1 MVQEFGGAPQVVD
14 PSSLP
19 AESGGKTGFAGFLST
34 TLGKLVVGGVLV
46 LVLAGILGA
55 IAVFYLFS
63 QADSL
68 VNEAVTPAPGSI
80 ETSSVGEVVPAER
93 EAPRL
98 EDTFTFRN
106 IFAPTVKPSVPE
118 SDPAS
123 VDGTGTTG
131 GTSVPQ
137 DTLFLESVSVI
148 DGDTVATLLWNG
160 TTFVVGEGEDLEGT
174 PWRVLDINGA
184 SVTMLYGDTSVTLT
198 VGQALGK

>member
-1 MVQEFGGAPQVVD
+1 MVQEFGSTPQVTD
-14 PSSLP
+14 PSALP
-19 AESGGKTGFAGFLST
+19 VESAGKTGFAGFLST

-46 LVLAGILGA
+46 LVIAGVLGA
-55 IAVFYLFS
+55 IAVFFLFS

-68 VNEAVTPAPGSI
+68 VNQGATPTPGSI
-80 ETSSVGEVVPAER
+80 QTSSVAEVAPTER
-93 EAPRL
+93 EVPRL

-106 IFAPTVKPSVPE
+106 IFAPTVKPSIPE
-118 SDPAS
+118 SDTAS
-123 VDGTGTTG
+123 GDGTSTPG
-131 GTSVPQ
+131 GSVPQ
-137 DTLFLESVSVI
+137 DTLFLESVSVV

-160 TTFVVGEGEDLEGT
+160 TTFVVGEGEDLTGT

>member
-1 MVQEFGGAPQVVD
+1 MVQEFNGTPQVAD
-14 PSSLP
+14 PSALP
-19 AESGGKTGFAGFLST
+19 AQAGSKTGFAGFLST
-34 TLGKLVVGGVLV
+34 TVGKLVVGGVLV
-46 LVLAGILGA
+46 LVIAGILGA
-55 IAVFYLFS
+55 IAVFFLFS
-63 QADSL
+63 QAENL
-68 VNEAVTPAPGSI
+68 VEGGITTPPSIQTTSVAEVAP
-80 ETSSVGEVVPAER
+80 VER

-106 IFAPTVKPSVPE
+106 IFGPTVKPSVPE
-118 SDPAS
+118 SDTAS
-123 VDGTGTTG
+123 GDGAGTPG
-131 GTSVPQ
+131 DASIPQ

-184 SVTMLYGDTSVTLT
+184 TVTMLYGDTSVTLT

>member
-1 MVQEFGGAPQVVD
+1 MVQEFSGTPQVAD
-14 PSSLP
+14 PSGLSP
-19 AESGGKTGFAGFLST
+19 EAGGKTGFAGFLST

-46 LVLAGILGA
+46 LLIAGILGA
-55 IAVFYLFS
+55 IAVFFLFS
-63 QADSL
+63 QAENL
-68 VNEAVTPAPGSI
+68 VDGVITTPPSIQTTSVAEVAP
-80 ETSSVGEVVPAER
+80 VER

-106 IFAPTVKPSVPE
+106 IFAPTIKPSVPE
-118 SDPAS
+118 SVTVSGDGTSTAGGAS
-123 VDGTGTTG
+123 V
-131 GTSVPQ
+131 PE

-184 SVTMLYGDTSVTLT
+184 TVTMLYGDTSVTLT

>member
-1 MVQEFGGAPQVVD
+1 MVQDFGGTPQVVD
-14 PSSLP
+14 PSLP
-19 AESGGKTGFAGFLST
+19 AESGGKTGFAGFIST
-34 TLGKLVVGGVLV
+34 TLGKLVIGGVLV

-68 VNEAVTPAPGSI
+68 VNEAISPAPGSI
-80 ETSSVGEVVPAER
+80 QTSSVAEVAPAER

-118 SDPAS
+118 SDTAS
-123 VDGTGTTG
+123 GDGTGTPG
-131 GTSVPQ
+131 ASVPQ

-148 DGDTVATLLWNG
+148 DGDTVATLTWNG